1 MLLKKQ
7 LIYFILL
14 LFVVLAEEE
23 YSYKEGSS
31 VDTTVDSGDVNDE
44 NIKGIAKQLIQFIID
59 NYLWKLQ
66 SADITFEEKKEIF
79 KFCFEKYFAVRKIS
93 GFILGKYV
101 HEITPQDKESFVKY
115 FTEQVTDMY
124 TKQFDNFR
132 NITVSVQS
140 VEVMTVNRKNMYI
153 VHTLINTDN
162 TADTNDTIKLD
173 WTCIIDNRDDVS
185 NVKISDVSI
194 AGISLRTTLRDV
206 IQTEINDD
214 FMNNVGEYIQQKSQI
229 KKDSDSN

>member
-1 MLLKKQ
+1 M
-7 LIYFILL
+7 LL
-14 LFVVLAEEE
+14 LFVALADKE
-23 YSYKEGSS
+23 YSYEESSS
-31 VDTTVDSGDVNDE
+31 VNTTVDSDDVNDE
-44 NIKGIAKQLIQFIID
+44 NIKGIAKQLIQFVID

-66 SADITFEEKKEIF
+66 SADVTFEEKKKIF

-93 GFILGKYV
+93 GFVLGKYV
-101 HEITPQDKESFVKY
+101 RAITSHDKESFVKY

-132 NITVSVQS
+132 NVSVSVQS
-140 VEVMTVNRKNMYI
+140 VEIMTVNCKNMYI

-162 TADTNDTIKLD
+162 TTNTNDTIKLD
-173 WTCIIDNRDDVS
+173 WTCIIDNRDNIS

-206 IQTEINDD
+206 IQTEINDE
-214 FMNNVGEYIQQKSQI
+214 FMNNVEKYIQQKSQI

>member
-1 MLLKKQ
+1 M
-7 LIYFILL
+7 LL
-14 LFVVLAEEE
+14 LFVALADKE
-23 YSYKEGSS
+23 YSYEESSS
-31 VDTTVDSGDVNDE
+31 VNTTVDSGDVNDE
-44 NIKGIAKQLIQFIID
+44 NIKDIAKQLIQFVID

-66 SADITFEEKKEIF
+66 SADVTFEEKKKIF

-93 GFILGKYV
+93 GFVLGKYV
-101 HEITPQDKESFVKY
+101 REITPQDKESFVKY

>member
-7 LIYFILL
+7 LIYFMLL

-93 GFILGKYV
+93 GFVLGKYV
-101 HEITPQDKESFVKY
+101 REITPQDKESFVKY

>member
-7 LIYFILL
+7 LIYFTLL

-66 SADITFEEKKEIF
+66 SADITFEEKKKIF
-79 KFCFEKYFAVRKIS
+79 KFCFKKYFAVRKIS
-93 GFILGKYV
+93 GFVLGKYV
-101 HEITPQDKESFVKY
+101 REITPQDKESFVKY

-173 WTCIIDNRDDVS
+173 WTCIIDDRDDVS

>member
-7 LIYFILL
+7 LIYFVLL
-14 LFVVLAEEE
+14 LFVALAEEE
-23 YSYKEGSS
+23 YSYEENSS
-31 VDTTVDSGDVNDE
+31 VDTTVDSDDVNDE
-44 NIKGIAKQLIQFIID
+44 NIKDIAKQLIQFIID

-66 SADITFEEKKEIF
+66 SADITFEEKKKIF

-93 GFILGKYV
+93 GFVLGKYV
-101 HEITPQDKESFVKY
+101 REITPQDKESFVKY

-132 NITVSVQS
+132 NISVSVQS
-140 VEVMTVNRKNMYI
+140 VEVMTVNSKNMYI
-153 VHTLINTDN
+153 VHTLISTDN

>member
-1 MLLKKQ
+1 M
-7 LIYFILL
+7 LL
-14 LFVVLAEEE
+14 LFVALADKE
-23 YSYKEGSS
+23 YSYEESSS
-31 VDTTVDSGDVNDE
+31 VNTTVDSGDVNDE
-44 NIKGIAKQLIQFIID
+44 NIKDIAKQLIQFVID

-66 SADITFEEKKEIF
+66 SADVTFEEKKKIF

-93 GFILGKYV
+93 GFVLGKYV
-101 HEITPQDKESFVKY
+101 RAITSHDKESFVKY

-132 NITVSVQS
+132 NVSVSVQS
-140 VEVMTVNRKNMYI
+140 VEIMTVNCKNMYI

-162 TADTNDTIKLD
+162 TTNTNDTIKLD
-173 WTCIIDNRDDVS
+173 WTCIIDNRDNIS

-206 IQTEINDD
+206 IQTEINDE
-214 FMNNVGEYIQQKSQI
+214 FMNNVEKYIQQKSQI

>member
-1 MLLKKQ
+1 M
-7 LIYFILL
+7 LL
-14 LFVVLAEEE
+14 LFVALAEEE
-23 YSYKEGSS
+23 YSYEEGSS
-31 VDTTVDSGDVNDE
+31 VDTTVDSDDVNDE
-44 NIKGIAKQLIQFIID
+44 NIRGIAKQLIQFIID

-66 SADITFEEKKEIF
+66 SADITFEEKKKIF

-93 GFILGKYV
+93 GFVLGKYV
-101 HEITPQDKESFVKY
+101 REITPQDKESFVKY

-132 NITVSVQS
+132 NISVSVQS
-140 VEVMTVNRKNMYI
+140 VEIMTVNSKNMYI

-206 IQTEINDD
+206 IQTEINDE
-214 FMNNVGEYIQQKSQI
+214 FMNNVEEYIQQKSQI

>member
-7 LIYFILL
+7 LIYFMLL
-14 LFVVLAEEE
+14 LFVALADKE
-23 YSYKEGSS
+23 YSYEESLS
-31 VDTTVDSGDVNDE
+31 VNTTVDSDDVNDE
-44 NIKGIAKQLIQFIID
+44 NIKGIAKQLIQFVID

-66 SADITFEEKKEIF
+66 SADVTFEEKKKIF

-93 GFILGKYV
+93 GFVLGKYV
-101 HEITPQDKESFVKY
+101 RAITPHDKESFVKY

-132 NITVSVQS
+132 NVRVSVQS
-140 VEVMTVNRKNMYI
+140 VEIMTVNRKNMYI

-162 TADTNDTIKLD
+162 TTNTNDTIKLD
-173 WTCIIDNRDDVS
+173 WTCIIDNRDNIS

-206 IQTEINDD
+206 IQTEINDE
-214 FMNNVGEYIQQKSQI
+214 FMNNVGEYVQQKSQI
-229 KKDSDSN
+229 KKDLDSN

>member
-7 LIYFILL
+7 LIYFMLL
-14 LFVVLAEEE
+14 LFVALAEEE
-23 YSYKEGSS
+23 YSYEEGSS
-31 VDTTVDSGDVNDE
+31 VDTTVDSDDVNDE
-44 NIKGIAKQLIQFIID
+44 NIRGIAKQLIQFIID

-66 SADITFEEKKEIF
+66 SADITFEEKKKIF

-93 GFILGKYV
+93 GFVLGKYV
-101 HEITPQDKESFVKY
+101 REITPQDKESFVKY

-132 NITVSVQS
+132 NISVSVQS
-140 VEVMTVNRKNMYI
+140 VEIMTVNSKNMYI

-206 IQTEINDD
+206 IQTEINDE
-214 FMNNVGEYIQQKSQI
+214 FMNNVEEYIQQKSQI

>member
-7 LIYFILL
+7 LIYFMLL
-14 LFVVLAEEE
+14 LFVALADKE
-23 YSYKEGSS
+23 YSYEESSS
-31 VDTTVDSGDVNDE
+31 VNTTVDSDDVNDE
-44 NIKGIAKQLIQFIID
+44 NIKGIAKQLIQFVID

-66 SADITFEEKKEIF
+66 SADVTFEEKKKIF

-93 GFILGKYV
+93 GFVLGKYV
-101 HEITPQDKESFVKY
+101 RAITSHDKESFVKY

-132 NITVSVQS
+132 NVSVSVQS
-140 VEVMTVNRKNMYI
+140 VEIMTVNCKNMYI

-162 TADTNDTIKLD
+162 TTNTNDTIKLD
-173 WTCIIDNRDDVS
+173 WTCIIDNRDNIS

-206 IQTEINDD
+206 IQTEINDE
-214 FMNNVGEYIQQKSQI
+214 FMNNVEKYIQQKSQI

>member
-7 LIYFILL
+7 LVYFMLL
-14 LFVVLAEEE
+14 LFVALADKE
-23 YSYKEGSS
+23 YSYEESSS
-31 VDTTVDSGDVNDE
+31 VNTTVDSGDVNDE
-44 NIKGIAKQLIQFIID
+44 NIKDIAKQLIQFVID

-66 SADITFEEKKEIF
+66 SADVTFEEKKKIF

-93 GFILGKYV
+93 GFVLGKYV
-101 HEITPQDKESFVKY
+101 REITPQDKESFVKY